1 MKFKVLNSSTEDVDE
16 KYMNYTNCHLGDGE
30 TRELV
35 GLCEL
40 FPMSL
45 LEDKCFFRAPEL
57 CGDSNNRFL
66 ELSSKEVTFAAV
78 RSVVVLGREVFVGK
92 VMVFTDAW
100 ETKFYDNALVRGEKK
115 SESPLTYLYQ
125 TTKQ

>member
-1 MKFKVLNSSTEDVDE
+1 
-16 KYMNYTNCHLGDGE
+16 MNYTNYHLSDGE

-45 LEDKCFFRAPEL
+45 LENKCFFRAPEL
-57 CGDSNNRFL
+57 CGDWNNRFL

-115 SESPLTYLYQ
+115 SETPLAYLYQ